1 MTFRKRYREWGW
13 GREGGEGRG
22 RGTGDISTSPS
33 LCFSHFSSFI
43 FTSLSSIT
51 IPVYFLSFCL
61 SDYHFFFSD
70 FSFFHASLPTP
81 SLYLFLLTWSLSI
94 SLSPFSSLPIFFSL
108 RLPLPL
114 NIPFLSSLSN
124 FLLPSQFPFP
134 HLSLSSS
141 PSPFLHLPLLF
152 LTSLS
157 LSLSSSP
164 SPFLLIHML
173 RPNKRR
179 DPLIRRTHKPGTNTH
194 VSLHSMT
201 SSP

>member
-1 MTFRKRYREWGW
+1 MTFQLLPPFASP
-13 GREGGEGRG
+13 
-22 RGTGDISTSPS
+22 TFLLSFLLPFLPS
-33 LCFSHFSSFI
+33 LFPSTFFLSVSLIIISSFPI
-43 FTSLSSIT
+43 
-51 IPVYFLSFCL
+51 FLSFMPL
-61 SDYHFFFSD
+61 SPLLASI
-70 FSFFHASLPTP
+70 FSFLPGP
-81 SLYLFLLTWSLSI
+81 SPSPSPLFLLSPFFFLSASTPPSQYPFPLLPLQFSSSLSI
-94 SLSPFSSLPIFFSL
+94 SLSPSLP
-108 RLPLPL
+108 
-114 NIPFLSSLSN
+114 
-124 FLLPSQFPFP
+124 
-134 HLSLSSS
+134 
-141 PSPFLHLPLLF
+141 F

>member
-1 MTFRKRYREWGW
+1 MTFQLLPPFASP
-13 GREGGEGRG
+13 
-22 RGTGDISTSPS
+22 TFLLSFLLPFLPS
-33 LCFSHFSSFI
+33 LFPSTFFLSVSLIIISSFPI
-43 FTSLSSIT
+43 
-51 IPVYFLSFCL
+51 FLSFMPL
-61 SDYHFFFSD
+61 SPLLASI
-70 FSFFHASLPTP
+70 FSFLPGP
-81 SLYLFLLTWSLSI
+81 SPSPSPLFLL
-94 SLSPFSSLPIFFSL
+94 SPFFFSL